1 MVQTECSSEIIGNVI
16 ERLRKEKGKSQEVIS
31 GLCGVARSHLS
42 MIESGKKRP
51 RFDTMWKIALAL
63 EISPAALVKLIEE
76 EHQKRSNEP

>member
-1 MVQTECSSEIIGNVI
+1 MVQTECSSEIVGSVI

-42 MIESGKKRP
+42 MIESGKKRL

-63 EISPAALVKLIEE
+63 EISPSTLVKLIEE